1 MSDAKFLTRCLQLA
15 NQARGKTYP
24 NPMVGAVIVH
34 HGRIIGEGYHQM
46 AGGPHA
52 EVEAI
57 RSVKDQTLLPSSTLY
72 CSLEPCAHHGKTP
85 PCCELIS
92 KHKISRVVIGM
103 QDSYHEVNGKG
114 IQHLR
119 SHGIQVD
126 FAKDPTPFQQFNK
139 AFIINKTHFRP
150 MVTLKWAQTKDGFI
164 DRVRSVDS
172 NEQALKISG
181 KISSLLTH
189 RLRSSVSGI
198 VISAKTA
205 VLDAPSL
212 TVRLWHGTSP
222 IPIIVMGDTYKP
234 SNSWLRS
241 LEVAPILIAKEAYTG
256 FTTIIADSND
266 ITFWLP
272 KLLEYDIGHVLVE
285 GGARLLQSFIRENL
299 DDEVIRYT
307 GSMSIENGI
316 PAPFYDQFD
325 ERTLLDSDVY
335 EHKY

>member
-15 NQARGKTYP
+15 NQARGKTFP

-34 HGRIIGEGYHQM
+34 HGKIIGEGYHKV

-57 RSVKDQTLLPSSTLY
+57 RSVKDHSLLPSSTLY
-72 CSLEPCAHHGKTP
+72 CSFEPCAHHGKTP

-92 KHKISRVVIGM
+92 KHKISRVVIGTP
-103 QDSYHEVNGKG
+103 DPNHEVNGKG

-119 SHGIQVD
+119 AHGVQVD
-126 FAKDPTPFQQFNK
+126 LAKDPTPFKLFNK

-150 MVTLKWAQTKDGFI
+150 MVTLKWAQTNDGFI
-164 DRVRSVDS
+164 DRVRSLDS
-172 NEQALKISG
+172 NEQALQISG
-181 KISSLLTH
+181 KLSSLLTH
-189 RLRSSVSGI
+189 RLRSSVTGI
-198 VISAKTA
+198 IISAKTSL
-205 VLDAPSL
+205 LDAPSL
-212 TVRLWHGTSP
+212 TARLWHGPSP
-222 IPIIVMGDTYKP
+222 IPIIVVGDTYKP
-234 SNSWLRS
+234 SSSWLRS
-241 LEVAPILIAKEAYTG
+241 LEVAPILIAKESYTG

-266 ITFWLP
+266 ITLWLP
-272 KLLEYDIGHVLVE
+272 KLLEYNIGHVLVE

-316 PAPFYDQFD
+316 PAPIYNQFD